1 MIKQFIFVL
10 LLFTSLSIFAEV
22 RYVSKTGSSTAPYTS
37 WETACDS
44 LQKCFDYCNN
54 GDTVYI
60 DRGVYRESI
69 YINAKNLSI
78 IGIDTDECI
87 IDGTGIIPKNWDA
100 CFSGDDSKLI
110 IKGLTIKK
118 TEQFTNKIYS
128 ALFFNNKSLIIENC
142 RIDSS
147 TVAISTCSNC
157 FIKNNIFFNNG
168 MALDL
173 FTLSDP
179 LVFEIYN
186 NYIQVKQTAHQIGGI
201 YANWGGRFIIQ
212 NNYINVLMNNSHN
225 TGIYVESNERVEISN
240 NLVSNFNNNIEIRTW
255 VSPPYDT
262 SYVTNNTLLNSKYS
276 SIVTGSYGQFYCI
289 KNNILAHN
297 AKGINLTYAQNFIS
311 DYNLFF
317 NTSGDNYI
325 NYSQGEHD
333 VFADPM
339 FAKDTLYTL
348 GAIDNFRLQKFSP
361 AIDSGDPSILDVDGS
376 RSDIG
381 MFGGPGGISYEYQDL
396 APKVVKKLKAVYEP
410 DTNRVK
416 LTWKPN
422 TEADLKEYYVYKDIN
437 PNFTLDS
444 TKRIAILSDTLFY
457 DRLEKGTQK
466 VYYKVTATDNSGNQS
481 YPSAEV
487 NVTITNVN
495 EATITDNYE
504 YALYQNYPN
513 PFNPT
518 TTLSYRLKDDSEVR
532 IKIYSISGELI
543 KTIIEGSK
551 SKGYNETQIDL
562 SNMASGIYLYRLEVT
577 GKGKI
582 PVFNDLKKMVLVK

>member
-1 MIKQFIFVL
+1 MKKYITLAL
-10 LLFTSLSIFAEV
+10 LLINLLLNAEV
-22 RYVSKTGSSTAPYTS
+22 RYVSKTGSSIAPYTS

-54 GDTVYI
+54 GDTVYV

-78 IGIDTDECI
+78 IGVDTDECI
-87 IDGTGIIPKNWDA
+87 IDGTGVPTKEY
-100 CFSGDDSKLI
+100 DSCISIKLSNCTVST
-110 IKGLTIKK
+110 LTIKK
-118 TEQFTNKIYS
+118 TESFIHTFYY
-128 ALFFNNKSLIIENC
+128 ALYIDGGSILVEHCNIDSTITAMLTAANSLI
-142 RIDSS
+142 R
-147 TVAISTCSNC
+147 
-157 FIKNNIFFNNG
+157 NNLFRNNG
-168 MALDL
+168 IALSCYT
-173 FTLSDP
+173 FSYEPT
-179 LVFEIYN
+179 FEIYN
-186 NYIQVKQTAHQIGGI
+186 NYIQVVPSYPIIGGI
-201 YANWGGRFIIQ
+201 DANWGGKFIIK
-212 NNYINVLMNNSHN
+212 NNYINVVSTNMNR
-225 TGIYVESNERVEISN
+225 TGIWVESNERVEISN
-240 NLVSNFNNNIEIRTW
+240 NFVNNFDNNIVIRTW
-255 VSPPYDT
+255 VTPPYDS

-325 NYSQGEHD
+325 NYSQGLHD

-361 AIDSGDPSILDVDGS
+361 AIDAGDPSILDVDGS

-466 VYYKVTATDNSGNQS
+466 VYYKVTAIDNSGNQS

-495 EATITDNYE
+495 EVTITDNYE

-518 TTLSYRLKDDSEVR
+518 TTISYSLKDESEVR
-532 IKIYSISGELI
+532 IKIYAITGELI
-543 KTIIEGSK
+543 KTIIEGNK

-582 PVFNDLKKMVLVK
+582 PVFNDLKKMVLLK

>member
-1 MIKQFIFVL
+1 MKIYITLAL
-10 LLFTSLSIFAEV
+10 LLINLFLNAEV
-22 RYVSKTGSSTAPYTS
+22 RYVSKTGSNTAPYTS

-54 GDTVYI
+54 GDTVYV

-78 IGIDTDECI
+78 IGVDTDECI
-87 IDGTGIIPKNWDA
+87 IDGTGVPTKEY
-100 CFSGDDSKLI
+100 DSCISIKLSNCTVST
-110 IKGLTIKK
+110 LTIKK
-118 TEQFTNKIYS
+118 TESFIHTFYY
-128 ALFFNNKSLIIENC
+128 ALYIDGGSILVEHCNIDSTITAMLTAANSLI
-142 RIDSS
+142 R
-147 TVAISTCSNC
+147 
-157 FIKNNIFFNNG
+157 NNLFRNNG
-168 MALDL
+168 IALSCYT
-173 FTLSDP
+173 FSYEPT
-179 LVFEIYN
+179 FEIYN
-186 NYIQVKQTAHQIGGI
+186 NYIQVVPSYPIIGGI
-201 YANWGGRFIIQ
+201 DANWGGKFIIK
-212 NNYINVLMNNSHN
+212 NNYINVVSTNMNR
-225 TGIYVESNERVEISN
+225 TGIWVESNERVEISN
-240 NLVSNFNNNIEIRTW
+240 NFVNNFDNNIVIRTW
-255 VSPPYDT
+255 VTPPYDS

-325 NYSQGEHD
+325 NYSQGLHD

-361 AIDSGDPSILDVDGS
+361 AIDAGDPSILDVDGS

-437 PNFTLDS
+437 PSFTLDS

-466 VYYKVTATDNSGNQS
+466 VYYKVTAIDNSGNQS

-495 EATITDNYE
+495 EVTITDNYE

-518 TTLSYRLKDDSEVR
+518 TTISYSLKDESEVR
-532 IKIYSISGELI
+532 IKIYAITGELI
-543 KTIIEGSK
+543 KTIIEGNK

-582 PVFNDLKKMVLVK
+582 PVFNDLKKMVLLK

>member
-1 MIKQFIFVL
+1 MKTYITLVLFFIVF
-10 LLFTSLSIFAEV
+10 SITAEV

-37 WETACDS
+37 WKTACDS

-54 GDTVYI
+54 GDTVYV
-60 DRGVYRESI
+60 DRGLYRETI
-69 YINAKNLSI
+69 FLDNRVLTI

-87 IDGTGIIPKNWDA
+87 IDGTGLIGKVYSDVLLLQKYGNIILQNITLKRKKNVN
-100 CFSGDDSKLI
+100 
-110 IKGLTIKK
+110 
-118 TEQFTNKIYS
+118 ENYS
-128 ALFFNNKSLIIENC
+128 YDYWN
-142 RIDSS
+142 IDGYL
-147 TVAISTCSNC
+147 N
-157 FIKNNIFFNNG
+157 IKNCIFDTTSLAFLPDGESEANNCIYRNVNCAVSVMRDYKITISNSLMSLKMWYG
-168 MALDL
+168 YQPAIVNAVWKG
-173 FTLSDP
+173 S
-179 LVFEIYN
+179 FEIYN
-186 NYIQVKQTAHQIGGI
+186 NIIYTKDIYSSRCIDLCTSTGISIKNNLIYGFEAGVVAATIGEQPDTIEIINNSIIYSNITNSNGI
-201 YANWGGRFIIQ
+201 Y
-212 NNYINVLMNNSHN
+212 
-225 TGIYVESNERVEISN
+225 TG
-240 NLVSNFNNNIEIRTW
+240 NLPGPVI
-255 VSPPYDT
+255 
-262 SYVTNNTLLNSKYS
+262 
-276 SIVTGSYGQFYCI
+276 I
-289 KNNILAHN
+289 KNNIISGF
-297 AKGINLTYAQNFIS
+297 KIGIAFGHLQTYA
-311 DYNLFF
+311 DYNLF
-317 NTSGDNYI
+317 NNVTHVTNMPPI
-325 NYSQGEHD
+325 GEHNI
-333 VFADPM
+333 VADPM
-339 FAKDTLYTL
+339 FNNDTTFSFD
-348 GAIDNFRLQKFSP
+348 AVDNFRLQKFSP
-361 AIDSGDPSILDVDGS
+361 AIDAGDPSILDVDGS

-410 DTNRVK
+410 DTNRVI

-422 TEADLKEYYVYKDIN
+422 TEADLKEYCVYKDIN

-444 TKRIAILSDTLFY
+444 TKRVAILTDTLFY

-518 TTLSYRLKDDSEVR
+518 TTISYSLKDESEVR

-543 KTIIEGSK
+543 KAIIEGNK

>member
-1 MIKQFIFVL
+1 MKKYITLAL
-10 LLFTSLSIFAEV
+10 LLINLLLNAEV

-54 GDTVYI
+54 GDTVYV
-60 DRGVYRESI
+60 DRGVYRETI
-69 YINAKNLSI
+69 FLDNRVLTI
-78 IGIDTDECI
+78 IGIDADECI
-87 IDGTGIIPKNWDA
+87 IDGTGLLGKFYTDVLLYQRNGLVKFKNVLFKRKKSTNENYSHDY
-100 CFSGDDSKLI
+100 FNVSGTANL
-110 IKGLTIKK
+110 
-118 TEQFTNKIYS
+118 
-128 ALFFNNKSLIIENC
+128 ENC
-142 RIDSS
+142 IFDTTYFAIVGDGDTNIEDCIIRYVNNGIDIGTNFHIFMNNSLMHIFEWDTGS
-147 TVAISTCSNC
+147 CGIRNSIYRGSFEIT
-157 FIKNNIFFNNG
+157 NNIFYTSPNNKLFITG
-168 MALDL
+168 LDILTGHGLEVKNNL
-173 FTLSDP
+173 FYGFSSLFVYTDTNNPDTINIVNNTIICGSIRGAGILSGNLQGP
-179 LVFEIYN
+179 VEVKNNVFSGF
-186 NYIQVKQTAHQIGGI
+186 K
-201 YANWGGRFIIQ
+201 
-212 NNYINVLMNNSHN
+212 
-225 TGIYVESNERVEISN
+225 TGIY
-240 NLVSNFNNNIEIRTW
+240 
-255 VSPPYDT
+255 
-262 SYVTNNTLLNSKYS
+262 LLE
-276 SIVTGSYGQFYCI
+276 F
-289 KNNILAHN
+289 
-297 AKGINLTYAQNFIS
+297 GINA
-311 DYNLFF
+311 DYNLF
-317 NTSGDNYI
+317 NDVTRVTNMPPI
-325 NYSQGEHD
+325 GEHNI
-333 VFADPM
+333 VADPM
-339 FAKDTLYTL
+339 FNNDTTFSFN
-348 GAIDNFRLQKFSP
+348 AIDNFRLQKFSP
-361 AIDSGDPSILDVDGS
+361 AIDAGDPSILDVDGS

-466 VYYKVTATDNSGNQS
+466 VYYKVTAIDNSGNQS
-481 YPSAEV
+481 SPSAEV
-487 NVTITNVN
+487 NVTITDIN

-518 TTLSYRLKDDSEVR
+518 TTISYSLKDDSEVR

-543 KTIIEGSK
+543 KTIIEGNK